1 MKRDLTVCRAIKVF
15 LEEMGFGNNRG
26 NAEVAENKG
35 IAKRA
40 IRKLMEGKNLKIDGS
55 GQAKELRRMRDEG
68 KAAALA
74 G

>member
-35 IAKRA
+35 NEKRA
-40 IRKLMEGKNLKIDGS
+40 IRKLMLRKRLKIDRSAERGIRTS
-55 GQAKELRRMRDEG
+55 MG
-68 KAAALA
+68 KQ
-74 G
+74 